1 MNTSSGTPY
10 CVGLH
15 EVALPPGAKAKVT
28 STYAGLRD
36 QDKGPARWDMVV
48 ASLRERSDAAE
59 AKDSPRSDRTAELYR
74 AAGANP
80 QAAFSNSR
88 LVGFDTSG
96 EAAVIAEHSGPSAAF
111 TIEAHRVQ
119 DGRHYVFEGESS
131 QASRYPAVRD
141 GVLETISRYS
151 PRERDTSPPANA
163 FCTANGYF
171 RLKDGKD
178 VAGDAQL
185 VVTFPDMPGVSFSL
199 SIYGLVEPSKEPA
212 FAQRVARDLAE
223 LTQLGGQVKRLHEG
237 EREYGGQTGG
247 MVAISV
253 PSEDPGVGDDF
264 KYFWHAAGR
273 PMDPYKPEIEAE
285 LLADGAR
292 GIDQDA
298 LDALWNK
305 LMGGFQLRGGMR

>member
-1 MNTSSGTPY
+1 MSTSSGTPH

-15 EVALPPGAKAKVT
+15 EVALPPGANAKVT
-28 STYAGLRD
+28 ATYAGLRD
-36 QDKGPARWDMVV
+36 QDKGTAHWDTVV
-48 ASLRERSDAAE
+48 ASLRERSDT
-59 AKDSPRSDRTAELYR
+59 AKTRASPRSDRTAELYR

-80 QAAFSNSR
+80 QAAFSTSR

-96 EAAVIAEHSGPSAAF
+96 GTAVLAEHSGPSAAF

-141 GVLETISRYS
+141 GVFEAVSRYS
-151 PRERDTSPPANA
+151 PRERGTAPPANA
-163 FCTANGYF
+163 FCTAHGYF

-237 EREYGGQTGG
+237 QRAYGGQTGG
-247 MVAISV
+247 MVAISIA
-253 PSEDPGVGDDF
+253 SEDRGAGSDF

-292 GIDQDA
+292 GIEQET
-298 LDALWNK
+298 LDALWDR
-305 LMGGFQLRGGMR
+305 LMRSFQLRGAR